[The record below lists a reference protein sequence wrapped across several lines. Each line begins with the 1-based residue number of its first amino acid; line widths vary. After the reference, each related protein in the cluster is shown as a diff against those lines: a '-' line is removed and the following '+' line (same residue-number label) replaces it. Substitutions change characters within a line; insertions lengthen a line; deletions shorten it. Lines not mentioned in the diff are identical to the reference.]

1 MNTVKVSVIV
11 PVYRTEKYIRRCL
24 ESLLAQTL
32 SGMEIIVVD
41 DKGGDGAMDIV
52 RDIKRTHPKGEE
64 IVVVEMPRNSGVAAA
79 RNEGLKRASG
89 KYVAFVDSD
98 DWCETR
104 MYACLYEE
112 AERVG
117 ADWCYSEAV
126 KDFMDGHVAF
136 LRQPSVP
143 KGEVGKDTR
152 RFILT
157 RFVALFS
164 TALYRREFLLQHG
177 ITFPPYRFSEDSF
190 FVWMVAMHAQVLSF
204 VPECF
209 YHYVMQAQSV
219 SHTFDPH
226 KEEQKTEVFTLLLD
240 TLEKKNLYVDFAC
253 ELDYLFIKKGF
264 LLPLCV
270 TAVDGGNKRQVQEI
284 FSRCRQR
291 VPNYKKNPYYK
302 KSLSVRF
309 SLGLFNCLPALAIV
323 LFRVYARFNKKM
335 VL

>member
-1 MNTVKVSVIV
+1 MDTVKISVIV

-24 ESLLAQTL
+24 ESLLGQTL
-32 SGMEIIVVD
+32 SDVEIIVVD

-64 IVVVEMPRNSGVAAA
+64 IVVAEMPRNSGVAAA
-79 RNEGLKRASG
+79 RNEGLRRARG

-98 DWCETR
+98 DWCEAQ
-104 MYACLYEE
+104 MYGHLYEE
-112 AERVG
+112 AEKME

-126 KDFMDGHVAF
+126 KDFADGHKEF
-136 LRQPSVP
+136 LRQPSVA
-143 KGEVGKDTR
+143 KGQVNDDTR
-152 RFILT
+152 KFILT

-164 TALYRREFLLQHG
+164 TALYRREFLLQNE

-190 FVWMVAMHAQVLSF
+190 FVWMVVMHARILSY

-209 YHYVMQAQSV
+209 YHYVMHAQSV

-226 KEEQKTEVFTLLLD
+226 KEEQKTEVFALLLD
-240 TLEKKNLYVDFAC
+240 TLAKKNLYADFAS

-270 TAVDGGNKRQVQEI
+270 TAADGGSRHQVREI
-284 FSRCRQR
+284 FSRCRQW
-291 VPNYKKNPYYK
+291 VPNYRQNPYYK
-302 KSLSVRF
+302 KNLSVRW
-309 SLGLFNCLPALAIV
+309 SLGLFNHLPVLAIM
-323 LFRVYARFNKKM
+323 LFRVYARFNRKM